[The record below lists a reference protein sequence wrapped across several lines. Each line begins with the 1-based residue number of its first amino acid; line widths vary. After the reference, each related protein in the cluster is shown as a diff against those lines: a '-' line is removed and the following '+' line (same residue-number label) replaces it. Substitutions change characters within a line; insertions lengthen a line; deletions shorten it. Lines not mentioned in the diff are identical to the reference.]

1 MPSTMNNIHFKY
13 RHDYPIGPTF
23 GDNKY
28 FNFYDMSDILWYSGV
43 LPINLTIFA
52 LQILINI

>member
-1 MPSTMNNIHFKY
+1 MNNIHFKY
-13 RHDYPIGPTF
+13 RHEYPIGSTF

-28 FNFYDMSDILWYSGV
+28 FNDYDMSVILSYSGV
-43 LPINLTIFA
+43 LPINLTFFA